1 MGLCEEYQDL
11 RIHYRKLFY
20 ECVQEIESLLAQGNS
35 IKQIE
40 VIYRQKWQKSLADM
54 EENRAN
60 CDCCGCGVCCKFAVS
75 EFSPE
80 QLALKAQNCD
90 YYALQFLETFVPY
103 GSVDEAR
110 KIYPEYVEFLLKIAD
125 GKAYFYH
132 CPKVTEDNRCP
143 DYENRPQI
151 CRDFPDNPLAF
162 LPKSCSFTTWK
173 LKSESVCLK
182 LNAEKEIIDFY
193 LKGNM

>member
-1 MGLCEEYQDL
+1 MA
-11 RIHYRKLFY
+11 K
-20 ECVQEIESLLAQGNS
+20 
-35 IKQIE
+35 
-40 VIYRQKWQKSLADM
+40 VIS
-54 EENRAN
+54 
-60 CDCCGCGVCCKFAVS
+60 CGVCCKFAVS

-80 QLALKAQNCD
+80 QLALKAQNGD
-90 YYALQFLETFVPY
+90 NYALQFLETFVPY